1 MRNNSPQARCC
12 LLCWFWT
19 LATRE
24 ASRAQLVGVQKAPR
38 HEVAGKTMND
48 ETNGMRRA
56 NCDGAGTDGARRT
69 SAFLSETDLVAIGP
83 HLTSSVSATMS
94 AFGPCSAGR
103 EDDTHLQPGWHR
115 LMTDGLP
122 GKPEAV
128 RGPPDSNLPCR
139 EISRY
144 GGREIPARATF
155 DAQLVNKQ
163 LTETRHDA
171 EIGQDSRRVCD
182 GPHAR
187 RRHSHEG
194 RSSRPPYSPCSSH
207 PPCSRRL
214 RGRLLPS
221 LCSAASAAVL
231 PSLRSASTTVLPSL
245 CSAASSAVL
254 CLWRWLR

>member
-1 MRNNSPQARCC
+1 
-12 LLCWFWT
+12 
-19 LATRE
+19 
-24 ASRAQLVGVQKAPR
+24 
-38 HEVAGKTMND
+38 
-48 ETNGMRRA
+48 
-56 NCDGAGTDGARRT
+56 
-69 SAFLSETDLVAIGP
+69 
-83 HLTSSVSATMS
+83 
-94 AFGPCSAGR
+94 
-103 EDDTHLQPGWHR
+103 
-115 LMTDGLP
+115 MTDGLP

-128 RGPPDSNLPCR
+128 RKPPDSNLPCR

-171 EIGQDSRRVCD
+171 EIRQDSRRVCD

-187 RRHSHEG
+187 CRRYSHQG

-214 RGRLLPS
+214 RGRL
-221 LCSAASAAVL
+221 L